1 MDNGQWTMDNGQWTM
16 DNGQWTMFCPMEYPA
31 AGLRELAAGFFV
43 GDARW
48 KGG

>member
-1 MDNGQWTMDNGQWTM
+1 MDRLTLQEWTMDNGQWI
-16 DNGQWTMFCPMEYPA
+16 MEYPA